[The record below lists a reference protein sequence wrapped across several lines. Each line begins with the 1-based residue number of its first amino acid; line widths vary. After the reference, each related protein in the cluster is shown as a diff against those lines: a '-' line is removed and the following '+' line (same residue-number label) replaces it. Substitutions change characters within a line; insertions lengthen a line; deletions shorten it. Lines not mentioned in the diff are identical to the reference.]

1 MKFKTL
7 LAGLM
12 VIVALSG
19 CGGNQTGTTNTAENA
34 GGDTST
40 TGAAASN
47 NGQAGETEA
56 SGVSGKLAFYTSQP
70 EEDVTKLVDAFNSRY
85 PDVEVETFRSGTEE
99 VIAKVMAE
107 KQAGKVQADVLLVA
121 DAVTF
126 EGLKKADMLL
136 KYESPE
142 RASIPEEMADPDG
155 MYTGTKVMATA
166 LVYNT
171 AAVQEAPV
179 SWSVLT
185 APENKDQAIMPSPV
199 YSGAAAYNVGVL
211 SRSEDFGWS
220 FFEQLKENGMTVIK
234 GNGAVIK
241 AVAAGEKSYGM
252 VVDFL
257 AVREKQKGS
266 PVELVYPEEGV
277 PVITEPIGIMKE
289 TKNEAAA
296 QAFVDFVLSEEGQ
309 KLAAETGY
317 TPVREG
323 IAAPEGLKTV
333 SEMKVLSGD
342 IAVLTEAREEDKK
355 AFISLFGE

>member
-19 CGGNQTGTTNTAENA
+19 CGGNQTGTNNTAEKA
-34 GGDTST
+34 GGNTT
-40 TGAAASN
+40 TGASASN
-47 NGQAGETEA
+47 NGQAGEA
-56 SGVSGKLAFYTSQP
+56 GDAGISGKLSFYTSQP
-70 EEDVTKLVDAFNSRY
+70 EEDVTKLVDAFNSQY
-85 PDVEVETFRSGTEE
+85 PDVEVQTFRSGTEE
-99 VIAKVMAE
+99 VIAKVLAE
-107 KQAGKVQADVLLVA
+107 KEAGRVQADVLLVA

-126 EGLKKADMLL
+126 EGLKEADMLL

-142 RASIPEEMADPDG
+142 LANIPVEMADPDG

-171 AAVQEAPV
+171 AMVQQAPV

-185 APENKDQAIMPSPV
+185 APDNKDQAIMPSPV
-199 YSGAAAYNVGVL
+199 YSGAAAYNVGVF
-211 SRSEDFGWS
+211 SRSEEFGWS
-220 FFEQLKENGMTVIK
+220 FFEELKANGMTVIK

-309 KLAAETGY
+309 KLAAGTGY
-317 TPVREG
+317 TPIREG

-333 SEMKVLSGD
+333 SEMKVLSSD
-342 IAVLTEAREEDKK
+342 ISVLTEAREEDKK
-355 AFISLFGE
+355 AFIGLFGQ